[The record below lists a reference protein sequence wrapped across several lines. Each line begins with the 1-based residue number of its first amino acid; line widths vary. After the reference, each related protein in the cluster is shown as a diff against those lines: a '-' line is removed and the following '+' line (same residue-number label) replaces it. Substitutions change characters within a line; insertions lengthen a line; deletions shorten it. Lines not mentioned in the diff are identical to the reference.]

1 MAGSLDKK
9 VDIGKFPLVFNTTH
23 RARITV
29 YWTPKKLTEK
39 KKCLNLRSSSKAL
52 VQNPSPN

>member
-39 KKCLNLRSSSKAL
+39 RNLRIGCQASA
-52 VQNPSPN
+52 QN

>member
-9 VDIGKFPLVFNTTH
+9 VDIGKFLLVFNTTH

-39 KKCLNLRSSSKAL
+39 KKCLNLRSGSQAL
-52 VQNPSPN
+52 VQNPG